1 MKLGRPKT
9 SRGLRLRTCWT
20 LHLVLVCLSDIVYQL
35 ANWLIV
41 NKYTEPGNLSAVLS
55 VCGSA
60 AVAAADTLLGFAPFL
75 ERNASQCIVYHCVIR
90 GGRYTLCNVDE

>member
-1 MKLGRPKT
+1 MYNSVMFDDVHVTGIYCTVTTVCVQLGRSQT
-9 SRGLRLRTCWT
+9 SRGLRLRTWRT

-55 VCGSA
+55 AYSTAA
-60 AVAAADTLLGFAPFL
+60 AVACG
-75 ERNASQCIVYHCVIR
+75 
-90 GGRYTLCNVDE
+90 